1 MSSLQPIKM
10 EILTDGAIYVFC
22 LQNGLL
28 LSDKC
33 IPGLSTIC
41 YLVVLK
47 NKTLRRKIY
56 LASILIPRITLGKN
70 NSETETYEG
79 KKKALNNL

>member
-10 EILTDGAIYVFC
+10 EILIDGAIYVFC
-22 LQNGLL
+22 LQNGIL

-56 LASILIPRITLGKN
+56 LASILITKD
-70 NSETETYEG
+70 NSW
-79 KKKALNNL
+79 KK